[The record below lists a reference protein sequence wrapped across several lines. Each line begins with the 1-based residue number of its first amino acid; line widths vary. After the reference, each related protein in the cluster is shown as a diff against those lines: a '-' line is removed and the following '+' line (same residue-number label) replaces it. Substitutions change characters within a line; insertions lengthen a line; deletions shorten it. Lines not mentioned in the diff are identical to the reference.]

1 VPDGGHE
8 AELLRRETEQAR
20 RASRRDRLRIV
31 AAQACLLT
39 LILGGW
45 AWASG
50 RVLDRLFLSDPISV
64 GRAFWTIVLKGTLW
78 FHLRFTLTETL
89 LGYLIGAGLGL
100 AGALL
105 VSMIPS
111 GEVVLRPFVLSAYAT
126 PKIALA
132 PLMIIWF
139 GIGMLPKV
147 VLAATFVF
155 FVVFLSTLAG
165 VAAVPPPL
173 VAVIRVMGA
182 SPATVFRK
190 VVLPSAL
197 PFIVTAFRVTI
208 PAALIGAIIGEFI
221 SSNRGVGYLINA
233 DDMGGLSKG
242 NGITGEGVFS
252 RCVFGTCQGGPPEVF
267 SSAAYWDAGASGRF
281 VLVPGRGAQPAPCR
295 GTGGVTALRL
305 GADAS
310 RRATFTVAWCS
321 PSMQSAGAPS
331 VSSAGADAGVVWVID
346 TRAFGSSAGSGT
358 LYALDGVTGTQV
370 YASEGRDALGSARQ
384 FIAVSVAGGR
394 VYVGAGRTVVAY
406 GLK

>member
-1 VPDGGHE
+1 MPDGGHE

-20 RASRRDRLRIV
+20 RASRRDRLRIM

-233 DDMGGLSKG
+233 AS
-242 NGITGEGVFS
+242 S
-252 RCVFGTCQGGPPEVF
+252 RYATAEVF
-267 SSAAYWDAGASGRF
+267 AGILSLLLLVLGMNAGLALLERRWFRWAPREAA
-281 VLVPGRGAQPAPCR
+281 
-295 GTGGVTALRL
+295 
-305 GADAS
+305 AS
-310 RRATFTVAWCS
+310 R
-321 PSMQSAGAPS
+321 
-331 VSSAGADAGVVWVID
+331 
-346 TRAFGSSAGSGT
+346 
-358 LYALDGVTGTQV
+358 
-370 YASEGRDALGSARQ
+370 
-384 FIAVSVAGGR
+384 
-394 VYVGAGRTVVAY
+394 
-406 GLK
+406 